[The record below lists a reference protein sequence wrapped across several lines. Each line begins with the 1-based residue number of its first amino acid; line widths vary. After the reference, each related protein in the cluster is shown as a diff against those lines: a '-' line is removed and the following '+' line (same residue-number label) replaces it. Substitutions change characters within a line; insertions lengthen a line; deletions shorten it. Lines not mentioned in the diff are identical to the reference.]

1 MNSCMISSLIIRYD
15 SPWMNRT
22 PKRDA
27 PRLSTSRS
35 NQALSDLFEDP
46 LFDGSGV
53 VLLKEMLWTLGFSLD
68 SVFKVE

>member
-1 MNSCMISSLIIRYD
+1 
-15 SPWMNRT
+15 MNRR